1 MHTQARLNIPHHG
14 RKLIDWISEKPWQTL
29 FVGVLLAL
37 LILPGYRWFSIDFS
51 YMSWFFEDDA
61 TVQEFR
67 QFEDYFGNDETIMI
81 AVHSPSGVF
90 DQETATL
97 LGELTDAMWL
107 LPDVMRVDSLAN
119 FDWTHSV
126 NEEMVVEPLL
136 PAPAELSD
144 ALLFERQQ
152 IALAHEI
159 LPGYLIGAD
168 GNTAMLIARLRPGTV
183 EKPLNTLTVVEA
195 ARALMSEYQRG
206 DHRLYLTGQPVW
218 DVENGTVAFD
228 DLGVILPI
236 AGVGTIVLLIYF
248 LGNITGILLSFVVA
262 VVTIVTAM
270 ALPGWFGWSH
280 GAITMGSPQMLLAL
294 GLADAIHMLS
304 VFYAAKRRGL
314 SQKDAAVFS
323 MEKNY
328 MPTILTTVSTA
339 IGFISCCL
347 SPIRQVV
354 YMGAV
359 AGIGVILAWFFTYL
373 ILAPLM
379 VLIPCKIKTQPE
391 QKHQRRQAFSQALA
405 RWIVVNRKAIMW
417 LSLLISVF
425 AVAISSQN
433 KINSNPVFF
442 YEEDNRVRADFEFM
456 SENVGGLRPVEFLIK
471 TGKKDGIKELEF
483 LSRLDQFQRELTALP
498 YVSSAVSIVDVLKAT
513 NRALYDGDEAAY
525 RLPESQ
531 DGVAQ
536 ELLLYTMSLPQGS
549 SIDDKL
555 SADYDVLRLTV
566 LISLTDTTESTRAI
580 GKMQSRAKEL
590 GLDVIVTGKT
600 IMFDGLSHYMVMTF
614 ILSFT
619 VAAMLI
625 SLLLC
630 LVFKSWKLGL
640 LSLLP
645 NMIPIAVGGAVLY
658 FMQYPLDPPMS
669 IVISLCLGIAVDD
682 TIHILANYRRLMTEG
697 YRAQDAI
704 AEIFEKT
711 APALVTTTTILVVV
725 FGSFLT
731 ASFVPNAH
739 FGIITAVVLAFA
751 LVFDLLFLPAMLS
764 FPWVSSIIDESNQ
777 AEALHEHLDGVV
789 ADEPGSNLPLSKA

>member
-1 MHTQARLNIPHHG
+1 
-14 RKLIDWISEKPWQTL
+14 
-29 FVGVLLAL
+29 
-37 LILPGYRWFSIDFS
+37 
-51 YMSWFFEDDA
+51 
-61 TVQEFR
+61 
-67 QFEDYFGNDETIMI
+67 
-81 AVHSPSGVF
+81 
-90 DQETATL
+90 
-97 LGELTDAMWL
+97 
-107 LPDVMRVDSLAN
+107 
-119 FDWTHSV
+119 
-126 NEEMVVEPLL
+126 
-136 PAPAELSD
+136 
-144 ALLFERQQ
+144 
-152 IALAHEI
+152 
-159 LPGYLIGAD
+159 
-168 GNTAMLIARLRPGTV
+168 
-183 EKPLNTLTVVEA
+183 
-195 ARALMSEYQRG
+195 
-206 DHRLYLTGQPVW
+206 
-218 DVENGTVAFD
+218 
-228 DLGVILPI
+228 
-236 AGVGTIVLLIYF
+236 
-248 LGNITGILLSFVVA
+248 
-262 VVTIVTAM
+262 
-270 ALPGWFGWSH
+270 
-280 GAITMGSPQMLLAL
+280 
-294 GLADAIHMLS
+294 
-304 VFYAAKRRGL
+304 
-314 SQKDAAVFS
+314 
-323 MEKNY
+323 
-328 MPTILTTVSTA
+328 
-339 IGFISCCL
+339 
-347 SPIRQVV
+347 
-354 YMGAV
+354 
-359 AGIGVILAWFFTYL
+359 
-373 ILAPLM
+373 
-379 VLIPCKIKTQPE
+379 
-391 QKHQRRQAFSQALA
+391 
-405 RWIVVNRKAIMW
+405 
-417 LSLLISVF
+417 
-425 AVAISSQN
+425 
-433 KINSNPVFF
+433 VFF

-483 LSRLDQFQRELTALP
+483 LSRVDQFQGELTALP

-525 RLPESQ
+525 RLPQSQ